1 MGQGWKQTHQDTLQ
15 SHNEIS
21 YGQLQCCVP
30 GAVTP
35 LSLSN
40 KSRGHKIGSNLYP
53 TTHLSHIPQCTIQN
67 KNVHISVLGGVLW
80 DMGLLLCGNSEISQL
95 QFS

>member
-1 MGQGWKQTHQDTLQ
+1 MGQDYKQTHQDTLQ

-21 YGQLQCCVP
+21 YGQLQCWVP

-67 KNVHISVLGGVLW
+67 KNVHISVLGGVLLG
-80 DMGLLLCGNSEISQL
+80 MGLLFCVICEIGQL